1 MAGAGAG
8 AKNKSFRLRNTGLKE
23 PSQKIFD
30 PGLFSEAAYSLLVD
44 YYKYLHIADQQK
56 YSHIVN

>member
-8 AKNKSFRLRNTGLKE
+8 AKNKSFRLHNTGLKE

-30 PGLFSEAAYSLLVD
+30 PGLFSEAADSLLVD
-44 YYKYLHIADQQK
+44 Y
-56 YSHIVN
+56 